1 MIPRAALIDMG
12 KALAKEVA
20 RGRPGAAAEL
30 SATLLN
36 RTPDH
41 VLDLFELMVA
51 EVGKK
56 KPNQPLLDAFSLMLG
71 QGLESLRSGQERAQ
85 PTAAKTLAELE
96 RRILAA
102 GRNPKINPALI
113 LVVLNQYRIAR
124 LTPGTELRNLMG
136 ELIEQAAALVP
147 EGTVLGSPEEDFNLL
162 VQETG
167 GDPFLIHAEITGT
180 GHALPD
186 EHRAAMAHAT
196 LNAAAAPIQEAG
208 IGWLLDESPLVRG
221 AALESL
227 STLAGRGAIPSTTL
241 RRLITMR
248 NWLPATDCP
257 RLDAV
262 IQSCRR
268 HDVACAP
275 QPTTTVVDLCASGID
290 GAGAQSFFVLVK
302 EGRKYAMASLLVKLG
317 VGIGDSWV
325 QRGMTKRQG
334 EDLLL
339 RISQEIELLETPSS
353 HLAMVLG
360 HFLAVGLARNTAP
373 PFGLLDFIE
382 TTGLATANP
391 GLVPL
396 DRLIGSLI
404 AAIPPQRRRPASVNR
419 ALKASAQWGEH
430 YSFAGHWFEDDE
442 ATGRLL
448 TGRKRLGDAR
458 RIELLL
464 TEVLPARRLRWA
476 EIFAWVASLLR
487 QSDTS
492 SDWGD
497 FALVAAELHGDRPL
511 AEIPIMTRIA
521 ATSVEAWKFKG

>member
-20 RGRPGAAAEL
+20 RGRPGAAAEM
-30 SATLLN
+30 SAALLN

-41 VLDLFELMVA
+41 VLDLFDLMVA
-51 EVGKK
+51 EIGKK

-71 QGLESLRSGQERAQ
+71 QGLETLRYGQERAQ
-85 PTAAKTLAELE
+85 ATATQTLAELE

-102 GRNPKINPALI
+102 GQNPEINPGLI

-124 LTPGTELRNLMG
+124 LTPGADLRNLMG
-136 ELIEQAAALVP
+136 DLIAQAATQIP
-147 EGTVLGSPEEDFNLL
+147 EGTVPGSPDEDFDLL

-167 GDPFLIHAEITGT
+167 GDPFQIHAEITGT

-196 LNAAAAPIQEAG
+196 LNAKATPIQEAG
-208 IGWLLDESPLVRG
+208 IGWLLDESPEVRG

-227 STLAGRGAIPSTTL
+227 STLAGRGAISPTTL

-248 NWLPATDCP
+248 NWLPATECP

-275 QPTTTVVDLCASGID
+275 QRETTVVDLCASGID
-290 GAGAQSFFVLVK
+290 GAGAQSFFALVK
-302 EGRKYAMASLLVKLG
+302 EGRKYAVASLLVKLG
-317 VGIGDSWV
+317 VGVADSWV

-339 RISQEIELLETPSS
+339 RIGHEIELLESPSS
-353 HLAMVLG
+353 HLATVLG
-360 HFLAVGLARNTAP
+360 HFLAVGLTRNAVP
-373 PFGLLDFIE
+373 PFGLLDFVE
-382 TTGLATANP
+382 TAGLATANP

-396 DRLIGSLI
+396 DRLIGSQI
-404 AAIPPQRRRPASVNR
+404 EAIPPQRRRPASVNR
-419 ALKASAQWGEH
+419 ALKASALWGEH

-442 ATGRLL
+442 TTGQLL
-448 TGRKRLGDAR
+448 SGRKRLGDAR

-476 EIFAWVASLLR
+476 EIFAWVGLLLR
-487 QSDTS
+487 QNDPS

-511 AEIPIMTRIA
+511 AEIPIMTQIA
-521 ATSVEAWKFKG
+521 ATSVEAWKFKA